1 VQYVSTANGIACN
14 HGNDWLGQP
23 PYLDLHA
30 FRICWHSLFDTE
42 LEPFDVATSQ
52 VLLIL
57 TA

>member
-1 VQYVSTANGIACN
+1 MTARFHREVTDHVQYVSTANGIACN

-42 LEPFDVATSQ
+42 
-52 VLLIL
+52 
-57 TA
+57 